1 MDKDKEL
8 YCRDVGLDCD
18 FLACGKTEE
27 EVLRKAEHHVRTAH
41 PVEGFSQEFQDKARA
56 SIREGYCDYGDA
68 ETEETASE
76 ECSECYEECFEC
88 ADECC
93 F

>member
-8 YCRDVGLDCD
+8 YCRDLGLDCD

-27 EVLRKAEHHVRTAH
+27 EALRKAGEHAQAIHGIQ
-41 PVEGFSQEFQDKARA
+41 GFSQELHDRAR
-56 SIREGYCDYGDA
+56 SVIREGYCDYGDA
-68 ETEETASE
+68 EEMTSE

-88 ADECC
+88 SDECC
-93 F
+93 S